1 MRRRELLA
9 GGGTALVAALA
20 GCANA
25 LSGGEPPESGE
36 TQYRDRELPT
46 QPREVAGTFSIAL
59 LEDDRE
65 MVAELLH
72 EASPHTAAVAEE
84 YAVETELDFDIPGVE
99 VVSESDRETVCV
111 VELHSADI
119 EEWEHQFR
127 LRPDGGD
134 GPWRVYTIEEPG
146 TATG

>member
-9 GGGTALVAALA
+9 GSGAVVVAALA

-25 LSGGEPPESGE
+25 LSGSDPPESGE
-36 TQYRDRELPT
+36 SRYRNREIPT
-46 QPREVAGTFSIAL
+46 QPRQVAGTFAIAL
-59 LEDDRE
+59 LEGNRE

-72 EASPHTAAVAEE
+72 ADSPHALSVAEE
-84 YAVETELDFDIPGVE
+84 YAVETDLDSDITGVE
-99 VVSESDRETVCV
+99 VLSQSDTETVCL

-119 EEWEHQFR
+119 DGWAQQFR
-127 LRPDGGD
+127 LRPENG

-146 TATG
+146 ADAE

>member
-9 GGGTALVAALA
+9 GGGAALVASLA

-25 LSGGEPPESGE
+25 LSGGEPPEPSE
-36 TQYRDRELPT
+36 TQYRDRELPV
-46 QPREVAGTFSIAL
+46 QPRGVAGTFAIAL

-72 EASPHTAAVAEE
+72 EASPHAAAVAEA
-84 YAVETELDFDIPGVE
+84 YAVEAELDSDIPGVE

-119 EEWEHQFR
+119 DEWEHQFR
-127 LRPDGGD
+127 LRPQNGGR
-134 GPWRVYTIEEPG
+134 PWRVYTIEEPG
-146 TATG
+146 TTAG